1 MPVYLNIPS
10 YGTPNSGIEPT
21 NIPYVNAQMPNVD
34 NIEEAVD
41 YLLNNKV
48 EVVPGKGLSTN
59 DLTDELVEKINN
71 LSEQLVFSSF
81 AEFPETGQENIIYVD
96 KQTRMLYIW
105 DSTSSTYVG
114 IVLNMTGT
122 IFQSTL

>member
-59 DLTDELVEKINN
+59 DLTDELVDKINN
-71 LSEQLVFSSF
+71 LSESIKFSTYS
-81 AEFPETGQENIIYVD
+81 EFPAVGEENILYVD
-96 KQTRMLYIW
+96 KQTNMLYLW
-105 DSTSSTYVG
+105 DTTNSEYVG
-114 IVLNMTGT
+114 IVLNFTGT
-122 IFQSTL
+122 VFQSTL